1 MISKIKDTLK
11 AHGISYWFDEE
22 GIYSGD
28 EFASVLTKAIRNS
41 KIFLFISSFNSNQ
54 SKWTSNEI
62 STALEFKKTIIPFR
76 LDESP
81 YNDSVMMKI
90 VSFDYIECK
99 DEEKALNKLI
109 KAVKH
114 HIPSSDKHN
123 RKSIIDVPDGAKG
136 ATVIFDVGGQR
147 TERIISYN
155 NGEAKVLHENISGR
169 EYNVV
174 NKVAQNNEIVG
185 ISKNKKL
192 LWTIL
197 SVVSIL
203 IIGGGTIAFC
213 NRETM
218 SVEQETDSKHEYDTS
233 KECQPVD
240 LGLTS
245 GTMWADRNVGA
256 STASDFGDLY
266 AWGEVTKKKDYS
278 QGMYNSTDKPLSNI
292 TSAKDDAAKSILGED
307 WATPTEKQ
315 FKELLSECQWEWI
328 QIEGHYGFK
337 IIGKNG
343 NHIFLPA
350 AGWICSTKIDYQNK
364 YGYYWTSERTASN
377 PQFAR
382 SLQFP
387 RDGKGII
394 GNGYL
399 YYGRSIRAVYVIAAA
414 AE

>member
-1 MISKIKDTLK
+1 M
-11 AHGISYWFDEE
+11 
-22 GIYSGD
+22 
-28 EFASVLTKAIRNS
+28 
-41 KIFLFISSFNSNQ
+41 
-54 SKWTSNEI
+54 
-62 STALEFKKTIIPFR
+62 
-76 LDESP
+76 
-81 YNDSVMMKI
+81 
-90 VSFDYIECK
+90 
-99 DEEKALNKLI
+99 
-109 KAVKH
+109 
-114 HIPSSDKHN
+114 
-123 RKSIIDVPDGAKG
+123 
-136 ATVIFDVGGQR
+136 IFDVGGQR

-174 NKVAQNNEIVG
+174 NKVAQNNEIIG

-203 IIGGGTIAFC
+203 IVGGGTIAFC

-218 SVEQETDSKHEYDTS
+218 SVEQETDSKHEYGTS
-233 KECQPVD
+233 KECKPVD

-278 QGMYNSTDKPLSNI
+278 QGMYNSTDKPHSNI
-292 TSAKDDAAKSILGED
+292 TSAKNDVAKSILGED

-350 AGWICSTKIDYQNK
+350 AGWICSTKADYQNK
-364 YGYYWTSERTASN
+364 YGYYWTSERATSN